1 MKLRKERDYMKK
13 VFRIVGKVLL
23 GLLILAALFL
33 IVMTVYNQ
41 IMLKRNRALYETP
54 LGQLV
59 GVDGHNMSIYTEGE
73 GEHTIVFLSGH
84 GAASPILDFK
94 PLFSRLSD
102 DYKIVVVEKFGY
114 GFSDLVDGKRDIDT
128 ILRQD
133 REALE
138 KCGIEAPYVLCPHS
152 FSGYE
157 ATRWAQEYPNEVE
170 AIVGLD
176 MCTPHCTDVNK
187 LKEKQAGNAFLCG
200 FVRFL
205 RDTGIVRLFNYSAS
219 GALSEED
226 AAIYKEIACHKN
238 MNHTMQSEADV
249 ESIIAL
255 NDERNSAPLPTV
267 PMILYCSGDNRNDAF
282 WVNGMQA
289 MADASSDGTLIQL
302 DCGHD
307 VHNYAYERIS
317 QDMKAFVEKLDN

>member
-1 MKLRKERDYMKK
+1 MKK
-13 VFRIVGKVLL
+13 ALKVIGKILL
-23 GLLILAALFL
+23 GFLILLAVFLLI
-33 IVMTVYNQ
+33 MTVYNQ
-41 IMLKRNRALYETP
+41 IMLRKNKDLYETP

-59 GVDGHNMSIYTEGE
+59 EVDGHNMSIYTEGE

-84 GAASPILDFK
+84 GTASPILDFK

-114 GFSDLVDGKRDIDT
+114 GFSDLVEGERDLDT

-138 KCGIEAPYVLCPHS
+138 KCGIEAPYVLCAHS

-157 ATRWAQEYPNEVE
+157 ATRWAQEYTDEVE

-176 MCTPHCTDVNK
+176 MCTPHCADVDK
-187 LKEKQAGNAFLCG
+187 LKENNSDYVFARGLA
-200 FVRFL
+200 RFMKAV
-205 RDTGIVRLFNYSAS
+205 GIVRLFDYNES
-219 GALSEED
+219 GVLSEED
-226 AAIYKEIACHKN
+226 CAIYKEIACHKN
-238 MNHTMQSEADV
+238 VNDTMQNEGDI
-249 ESIIAL
+249 ENIIAL

-267 PMILYCSGDNRNDAF
+267 PMILYVSGENAGDVP

-289 MADASSDGTLIQL
+289 MVDASENGKLIQL
-302 DCGHD
+302 DCGHY
-307 VHNYAYERIS
+307 VHYFESERIS
-317 QDMKAFVEKLDN
+317 RDMKDLIAGLDT

>member
-1 MKLRKERDYMKK
+1 MKK
-13 VFRIVGKVLL
+13 ACKIIGKLFL
-23 GLLILAALFL
+23 GLLLLIVLFL
-33 IVMTVYNQ
+33 IIMTVYNQ
-41 IMLKRNRALYETP
+41 IMLKKNKDLYETP

-59 GVDGHNMSIYTEGE
+59 AVDGHNMSIYTEGA

-84 GAASPILDFK
+84 GTASPILDFK

-114 GFSDLVDGKRDIDT
+114 GFSDLVDGERDIDT

-157 ATRWAQEYPNEVE
+157 ATRWAQEYPDEVE

-176 MCTPHCTDVNK
+176 MCTPHCMDVNK
-187 LKEKQAGNAFLCG
+187 LKEDHSDYAFMGGLARFMKAAGIF
-200 FVRFL
+200 
-205 RDTGIVRLFNYSAS
+205 RLFDYNES
-219 GALSEED
+219 GELSEED
-226 AAIYKEIACHKN
+226 CAIYKEIACHKN
-238 MNHTMQSEADV
+238 MNDTMQNEGMI
-249 ESIIAL
+249 ENIIAL

-267 PMILYCSGDNRNDAF
+267 PMILYVSNEPSNDEY
-282 WVNGMQA
+282 WVGGMQA

-302 DCGHD
+302 DCGHY
-307 VHNYAYERIS
+307 VHHYAYERIS
-317 QDMKAFVEKLDN
+317 ADMKAFIENLNG

>member
-1 MKLRKERDYMKK
+1 MKK
-13 VFRIVGKVLL
+13 ALKIAGKILL
-23 GLLILAALFL
+23 GFLILIVVFL
-33 IVMTVYNQ
+33 LVMTVYNQ
-41 IMLKRNRALYETP
+41 IMLKKNKALYETP

-59 GVDGHNMSIYTEGE
+59 EVDGHNMSIYTEGE

-84 GAASPILDFK
+84 GTASPILDFK

-114 GFSDLVDGKRDIDT
+114 GFSDEIDGSRDINT

-138 KCGIEAPYVLCPHS
+138 KAGIKGPFVLCPHS

-157 ATRWAQEYPNEVE
+157 ATRWAQEYPDEVE

-176 MCTPHCTDVNK
+176 MCTPHCMDVNK
-187 LKEKQAGNAFLCG
+187 LKDNHSGYA
-200 FVRFL
+200 FVRGLAKFMKA
-205 RDTGIVRLFNYSAS
+205 TGIVRLFDYSES

-226 AAIYKEIACHKN
+226 CAIYKEIACHKN
-238 MNHTMQSEADV
+238 VNDTMQNEGDL
-249 ESIIAL
+249 ENLIAL

-267 PMILYCSGDNRNDAF
+267 PMMLYISNEPSNDEF
-282 WVNGMQA
+282 WEGGMQA
-289 MADASSDGTLIQL
+289 MVDASSDGTLIRL
-302 DCGHD
+302 DCGHY
-307 VHNYAYERIS
+307 VHNYEFERIS
-317 QDMKAFVEKLDN
+317 KDMKEFIEHLNG